1 MNATRLKALAGATV
15 SLGFLLPAALSAA
28 LALAAVAAAAPE
40 QKYAD
45 DIDINPPPIASDNSV
60 KYDYDIVY
68 VRAPRRDPTGKSR
81 WAEVGDP
88 RTMEP
93 GADLMLLHPDGTEEV
108 LVAAEGNESVADP
121 QVSFDGEWVYF
132 ARFHDA
138 VNHKGSD
145 IYKIHVPTRKVVQ
158 LTRQTFTPNAGVADW
173 SKAPLPS
180 WGVYNTGPCPLPGGR
195 LAFVSDRN
203 AFKAT
208 NPGYAPNALAL
219 QLYVMD
225 DDGKNVECIGHLNL
239 GSALHPVA
247 LKDGRIM
254 FSSLESEGLRSHHLW
269 GLWTINPDG
278 THWNP
283 LMSAFEIGNG
293 TADSLH
299 FQAQLGDGSV
309 VVESYYNLNN
319 FGFGTYYKLPPQA
332 PDGYPAFG
340 PAYMGDAR
348 NARLRHGRTADGR
361 GQYIGFP
368 FSPSGI
374 EAFTPFVLKGDW
386 PSEPSVAGKND
397 SPRVGKF
404 THPAPAPDDGLLTVW
419 SAGSLNSYARYKPA
433 FDSGIY
439 LIKGGKPIDEP
450 GQMLLIKNDPKYH
463 EQWPRA
469 LVPYKRIYG
478 VDEPKALP
486 RLANDGTA
494 SGRGGVTPPLLPE
507 GTPFGLVGASS
518 LYKRESYP
526 YGVVHPGSVTASYAG
541 DKDPTGAKGFDTSN
555 NWVVQGADAGRY
567 TNDDIHAIRILLLE
581 PTTED
586 GGPRTYYN
594 HGHERMRILG
604 EFPVR
609 KFGKDGKQPA
619 DPDGNP
625 DTSFLA
631 KVPAD
636 TAFTFQTLDKNGM
649 VLNMAQTWHQLRPGE
664 IRNDCG
670 GCHAHSQKPTEFKD
684 TAAAKPDYTP
694 FDLTERTPL
703 LTTKDRDESKVKW
716 DAQDE
721 TGLRYE
727 KGVKSVEF
735 YRDVKPILE
744 RSCVACH
751 TKKTDKPAGDL
762 VLDDDDRV
770 DAQQPAGLG
779 FTIHVPGTYARLAA
793 DAAGKWGHK
802 PLNRNG
808 WTEQAASRY
817 VRMFQSRRSLLIWKV
832 FGKRLDGWDNDDF
845 PYEAV
850 PGDPTS
856 LRLHGRPAPDTPQNR
871 ELSQVAYTGSIMPP
885 PDAVDGTYS
894 GPDGKKIKVAPLT
907 AEDRLTLVRW
917 IDLGCPIDLTPDG
930 RGWALDDQRPTL
942 ALTFPQAGRN
952 ESLTRILV
960 GMYDC
965 DTGLD
970 MDGFRVTADFDV
982 DGVAAGENLAA
993 KFQPKSPGVWELK
1006 LAKPIMKLANGVIV
1020 VTVKDLQG
1028 NVSRVERTFSV
1039 GPATP

>member
-1 MNATRLKALAGATV
+1 MRY
-15 SLGFLLPAALSAA
+15 LPAALPAA
-28 LALAAVAAAAPE
+28 LALAAAALAVPG
-40 QKYAD
+40 QKYAS
-45 DIDINPPPIASDNSV
+45 DIDINPPPIASDKSV
-60 KYDYDIVY
+60 RYDYDIVY

-93 GADLMLLHPDGTEEV
+93 GADLVLLHPDGKEEV

-132 ARFHDA
+132 AKFHDA
-138 VNHKGSD
+138 LRHKGAD
-145 IYKIHVPTRKVVQ
+145 IYKIHVPTRKVVR
-158 LTRQTFTPNAGVADW
+158 LTRQAFTPNAGAADW
-173 SKAPLPS
+173 SKTPLPA

-219 QLYVMD
+219 QLFVMD

-239 GSALHPVA
+239 GSTLHPVA

-299 FQAQLGDGSV
+299 FQAQISDGSI

-319 FGFGTYYKLPPQA
+319 FGFGTYYKIPPQA

-340 PAYMGDAR
+340 PAYMPDPH
-348 NARLRHGRTADGR
+348 NARLRHGRTPDGR
-361 GQYIGFP
+361 GQYVSFP
-368 FSPSGI
+368 FSPYGI

-386 PSEPSVAGKND
+386 PSEPSVAGKGD
-397 SPRVGKF
+397 SPRVGKV

-419 SAGSLNSYARYKPA
+419 SAGSINSYARYRPA

-439 LIKGGKPIDEP
+439 LIKGGKPVDEP
-450 GQMLLIKNDPKYH
+450 GRMLLIKNDPRYH

-469 LVPYKRIYG
+469 LVPYRRIFG
-478 VDEPKALP
+478 ADEPKNLP
-486 RLANDGTA
+486 RLANDG
-494 SGRGGVTPPLLPE
+494 SLSKELPE
-507 GTPFGLVGASS
+507 GTPFGLVGTAS
-518 LYKRESYP
+518 LCKRESYP
-526 YGVVHPGSVTASYAG
+526 YGVVRPGSVTASYAG
-541 DKDPTGAKGFDTSN
+541 DKDPTGARGFDTSN
-555 NWVVQGADAGRY
+555 NWVVQGADAGLYR
-567 TNDDIHAIRILLLE
+567 NDDIHAIRVLLLE
-581 PTTED
+581 PTTEV

-609 KFGKDGKQPA
+609 KFDKDGKESL

-631 KVPAD
+631 KIPAD
-636 TAFTFQTLDKNGM
+636 TAFTFQTLDRDGM

-664 IRNDCG
+664 VRTDCG
-670 GCHAHSQKPTEFKD
+670 GCHAHSQKPTDFTK
-684 TAAAKPDYTP
+684 TAAAKPDYKV
-694 FDLTERTPL
+694 FDLTGRTPL
-703 LTTKDRDESKVKW
+703 LTTKDRDESKTRW

-721 TGLRYE
+721 TGLRCE
-727 KGVKSVEF
+727 KAVKNVE
-735 YRDVKPILE
+735 YTHDVKPILE

-751 TKKTDKPAGDL
+751 TKRARKPAGNL
-762 VLDDDDRV
+762 VLDDDGYV
-770 DAQQPAGLG
+770 DVQQPAGLG

-793 DAAGKWGHK
+793 DAAGKWGFP
-802 PLNRNG
+802 PLNRHG

-832 FGKRLDGWDNDDF
+832 FGKRLDGWDNEDF
-845 PYEAV
+845 PHETR
-850 PGDPTS
+850 PGDLTS
-856 LRLHGRPAPDTPQNR
+856 LRYHGQPAPDTPHNR
-871 ELSQVAYTGSIMPP
+871 ELSQVGYTGSIMPP
-885 PDAVDGTYS
+885 PEAVEGTYV
-894 GPDGKKIKVAPLT
+894 GPDGKRVKVAPLT

-917 IDLGCPIDLTPDG
+917 IDLGCPIDLTPNG
-930 RGWALDDQRPTL
+930 RGWALDDERPTL
-942 ALTFPQAGRN
+942 ALACPRPGVN
-952 ESLTRILV
+952 KSLTRLLV
-960 GMYDC
+960 GMEDC
-965 DTGLD
+965 GTGLD
-970 MDGFRVTADFDV
+970 MDSFEVTADFAL
-982 DGVAAGENLAA
+982 DGVAAGQNLAPRFRGKA
-993 KFQPKSPGVWELK
+993 PGVWELSLSKPLTELSRGK
-1006 LAKPIMKLANGVIV
+1006 LTVS
-1020 VTVKDLQG
+1020 VKDRQG
-1028 NVSRVERTFSV
+1028 NLTRIERTFVVVPPPASP
-1039 GPATP
+1039 GPD

>member
-1 MNATRLKALAGATV
+1 MHATRLKALAGAMV
-15 SLGFLLPAALSAA
+15 ALGFLLPAALSAA
-28 LALAAVAAAAPE
+28 LALAAVAAAAPN
-40 QKYAD
+40 QKYTG
-45 DIDINPPPIASDNSV
+45 DIDINPPPIASDMTV

-93 GADLMLLHPDGTEEV
+93 GADLVLLHPDGKEEV
-108 LVAAEGNESVADP
+108 LVPAEGNESIADP
-121 QVSFDGEWVYF
+121 QVSFDGQWVYF
-132 ARFHDA
+132 AKFHDA
-138 VNHKGSD
+138 LNHKGSD
-145 IYKIHVPTRKVVQ
+145 IYKIHVPTRNLVQ
-158 LTRQTFTPNAGVADW
+158 LTQQTFTPNAGVADW
-173 SKAPLPS
+173 SKTPLPA

-208 NPGYAPNALAL
+208 NPGYAPTLSPCSSSSWTTTARTSSASATSTSARPCTRSIAEGRPDHVQLAG
-219 QLYVMD
+219 VR
-225 DDGKNVECIGHLNL
+225 G
-239 GSALHPVA
+239 
-247 LKDGRIM
+247 
-254 FSSLESEGLRSHHLW
+254 
-269 GLWTINPDG
+269 
-278 THWNP
+278 
-283 LMSAFEIGNG
+283 
-293 TADSLH
+293 
-299 FQAQLGDGSV
+299 
-309 VVESYYNLNN
+309 
-319 FGFGTYYKLPPQA
+319 PPQPPPVGPLDHQPRRHA
-332 PDGYPAFG
+332 LEPAHQCVRDRQRHGRLAALPDPALRRQHHRRVVLQPQQFRIRHILQISAVAARRLPCLRAG
-340 PAYMGDAR
+340 VHGRPR

-368 FSPSGI
+368 FSPHGI

-386 PSEPSVAGKND
+386 PSEPSVAGKDD

-404 THPAPAPDDGLLTVW
+404 THPARAPDDGLLTTW

-439 LIKGGKPIDEP
+439 LIKGGKPVDEP

-478 VDEPKALP
+478 IDEPKTLP

-507 GTPFGLVGASS
+507 GTPFGLVGTSS

-526 YGVVHPGSVTASYAG
+526 YGVVHPGRVTASYAG

-555 NWVVQGADAGRY
+555 NWVVQGADAGLY

-581 PTTED
+581 PTTEV

-609 KFGKDGKQPA
+609 KFGKDGKQPT

-631 KVPAD
+631 KIPAD

-649 VLNMAQTWHQLRPGE
+649 VLNMAETWHQLRPGE
-664 IRNDCG
+664 IRTDCG

-684 TAAAKPDYTP
+684 AAAAKPDYKV

-716 DAQDE
+716 DAKDE

-727 KGVKSVEF
+727 KGVKSVEY

-751 TKKTDKPAGDL
+751 TKKADKPAGNL

-793 DAAGKWGHK
+793 DAAGKSGHK

-817 VRMFQSRRSLLIWKV
+817 VRIFQSRRSLLIWKV

-845 PYEAV
+845 PHEAV
-850 PGDPTS
+850 PGDPGS
-856 LRLHGRPAPDTPQNR
+856 LVCHGKPAPDTPQNR
-871 ELSQVAYTGSIMPP
+871 ELSQAAYTGGVMPP
-885 PDAVDGTYS
+885 PEAVEGTYV
-894 GPDGKKIKVAPLT
+894 GPDGKKVKVAPLT

-942 ALTFPQAGRN
+942 ALTCPRPAP
-952 ESLTRILV
+952 T
-960 GMYDC
+960 
-965 DTGLD
+965 
-970 MDGFRVTADFDV
+970 
-982 DGVAAGENLAA
+982 
-993 KFQPKSPGVWELK
+993 
-1006 LAKPIMKLANGVIV
+1006 
-1020 VTVKDLQG
+1020 
-1028 NVSRVERTFSV
+1028 SR
-1039 GPATP
+1039 